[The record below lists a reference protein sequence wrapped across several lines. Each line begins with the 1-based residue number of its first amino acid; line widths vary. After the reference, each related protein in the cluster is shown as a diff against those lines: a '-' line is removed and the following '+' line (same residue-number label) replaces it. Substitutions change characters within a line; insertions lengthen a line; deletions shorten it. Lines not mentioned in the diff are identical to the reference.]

1 MKKEIT
7 NATLIA
13 EIAVIETML
22 IELMEYAAGKRT
34 KEDLLECAESTRKV
48 VKQTQEMATMALV
61 NELADQF
68 GSEKTEE

>member
-1 MKKEIT
+1 
-7 NATLIA
+7 
-13 EIAVIETML
+13 ML

-48 VKQTQEMATMALV
+48 VKQTQKMATMALV
-61 NELADQF
+61 NEMTEQF